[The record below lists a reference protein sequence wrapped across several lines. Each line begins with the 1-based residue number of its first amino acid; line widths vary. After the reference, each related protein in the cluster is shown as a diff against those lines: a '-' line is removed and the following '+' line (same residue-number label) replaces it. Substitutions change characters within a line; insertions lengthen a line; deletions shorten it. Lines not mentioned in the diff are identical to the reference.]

1 MNIGYSRVE
10 SLAVDFEPTAYSA
23 STSLHKP
30 KVTTMKTIT
39 LTTPGEF
46 RLTDTA
52 LPGSPAAGKARVR
65 VRRVGICGTD
75 LHAFRGRQPFFS
87 YPRILGHELGVE
99 ILELGESA
107 EPHTLAVGDICAVE
121 PYLNCGQC
129 IACRQGKTNCCT
141 SLQVLGVHTDGGMRE
156 EIIVPI
162 NKLHK
167 AEGATVEQLA
177 VVEMLCIGAHAV
189 RRAQLTAGEQVM
201 VIGAGPIGLG
211 TAAFAQLAGAEVTVL
226 EMNDLRIEFCQRHL
240 GINNFVTPGDDVP
253 AQLEKLLGEPPTTV
267 FDATGNVNS
276 MKQAFHYPAHGGK
289 LVFVGLVQDDIS
301 FHDPYFHSHE
311 LTLYATR
318 NATAEDFAHV
328 VAQLNAGK
336 LNLDPWIT
344 HQATPE
350 TLIEQFPTWL
360 EPETGVVKAMLS
372 FD

>member
-1 MNIGYSRVE
+1 
-10 SLAVDFEPTAYSA
+10 
-23 STSLHKP
+23 
-30 KVTTMKTIT
+30 MKTIT

-46 RLTDTA
+46 TLTDTSA
-52 LPGSPAAGKARVR
+52 PIAPAAGEALVR

-99 ILELGESA
+99 VMALGTSDDA
-107 EPHTLAVGDICAVE
+107 HDLAVGDICAVE
-121 PYLNCGQC
+121 PYLNCGVC
-129 IACRQGKTNCCT
+129 SACRRGKTNCCT
-141 SLQVLGVHTDGGMRE
+141 KLQVLGVHTDGGMRE
-156 EIIVPI
+156 YITVPI
-162 NKLHK
+162 DKLHK

-189 RRAQLTAGEQVM
+189 RRAQLEQGEQVL

-211 TAAFAQLAGAEVTVL
+211 TAAFAQLAGADVTML
-226 EMNDLRIEFCQRHL
+226 EMNDRRVEFCQRHL
-240 GINNFVTPGDDVP
+240 GINKFVSPGDDLP
-253 AQLEKLLGEPPTTV
+253 QQLERLLGDLPTTV

-276 MKQAFHYPAHGGK
+276 MNQAFHYPAHGGK
-289 LVFVGLVQDDIS
+289 LVFVGLVQDDIT

-318 NATAEDFAHV
+318 NATSADFAHV
-328 VAQLNAGK
+328 VDALNGGK
-336 LNLDPWIT
+336 LDLDPWLT

-350 TLIEQFPTWL
+350 TLIEAFPTWL
-360 EPETGVVKAMLS
+360 DPATGVVKAMLT